1 MPAPPQSGASRPSAA
16 GRDPLRLVR
25 FLDVVLLVLAAP
37 LVIVLGAPVLGFAV
51 GAGAWAV
58 QRVISTAVE
67 AHVRE
72 MDFRRGIAL
81 QLTMALARAFAVAG
95 AILLVGILGARVD
108 GLAAGITVLAAFTVY
123 FALNLVLR
131 PLESKSSAS

>member
-1 MPAPPQSGASRPSAA
+1 MPFSPEPGASRPSAA
-16 GRDPLRLVR
+16 GGDPLRLVR
-25 FLDVVLLVLAAP
+25 FLDVGLLVLATP
-37 LVIVLGAPVLGFAV
+37 FVIILGAPVLGFAV

-58 QRVISTAVE
+58 QRVVSTAVE

-72 MDFRRGIAL
+72 MDFRRGVAL

-95 AILLVGILGARVD
+95 AILAVGILGARVD

-131 PLESKSSAS
+131 PLERKPSPS